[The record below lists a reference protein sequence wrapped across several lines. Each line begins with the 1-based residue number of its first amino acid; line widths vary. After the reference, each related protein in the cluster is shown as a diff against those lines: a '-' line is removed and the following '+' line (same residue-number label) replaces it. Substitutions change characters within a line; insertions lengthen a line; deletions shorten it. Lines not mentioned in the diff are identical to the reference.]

1 MGHLSRL
8 QQELEVI
15 DLLLILFE
23 VLLSLPLELSF
34 LLKIVEV
41 IFKLGLLLV
50 ELLSEVIVFGV
61 SIQKLF
67 A

>member
-1 MGHLSRL
+1 LGHLSRL